1 MRRTLVAAL
10 AAALCVALLPAAG
23 ADDGFTPGAPGIGDP
38 YFPLAGNGGYDV
50 THYRLRIDYDPATD
64 VLAGVATLTARATQD
79 LSSFNLDLDGLT
91 VRSATVDGVAAG
103 WSRDAGELTVTP
115 EAGIPTGARF
125 RVVIRYDGIPETL
138 PDQSGFFHTDDG
150 AIVLGQPAVAATW
163 FPVNDHPLDKAAY
176 TLAIT
181 APTGLEVVSNGVLVR
196 QRARGATTTWT
207 WNAVEPMAPYLAMMA
222 IGEFDVDA
230 YTIDGIRAWDALD
243 PDLFATP
250 LPTTGDQFA
259 YSQQGDFGYKRLT
272 RTIAV
277 PASGAQLSFWVD
289 YETEELWDYVFV
301 EAHTPGDDDW
311 TTLPD
316 LNGHTDQ
323 GTGFTCPGWHDFHP
337 FLTHYQTS
345 ECDPHGTT
353 GDWWAATG
361 ASDGSEQWAVDLG
374 AYAGSSVEVSVTYV
388 TDFVINELGVV
399 VDDVEV
405 STGEG
410 STSFEDDGDTLDGWA
425 VPGPPEG
432 SGPSADDWIVATV
445 DDLPPTRGAI
455 AAGSLARQGEVI
467 AFLEEVAG
475 PYPFS
480 ATGGIVDD
488 SDDFG
493 FALETQTRP
502 IYAKAFFT
510 DPISGDAVVVHELAH
525 QWFGDS
531 LALAGWQH
539 IWLNEG
545 FASYAEWLW
554 SEAEG
559 LGTADELFEFWVGVF
574 PTRDPFWEVVVGDPG
589 PDNLFDFAIYTRG
602 AMTLHVLRMTIGDD
616 AFFELVRQ
624 WVDANTGGN
633 VTTDQF
639 MALAESVSGMELD
652 DLFEEWLFT
661 PRKPS
666 RPVVPQTADV
676 SDAPPVARSQLDRLG
691 ADALLD

>member
-64 VLAGVATLTARATQD
+64 VLAGVATISATATQN

-91 VRSATVDGVAAG
+91 VRSAIVDGVAAG

-115 EAGIPTGARF
+115 EAGIPTGRRF
-125 RVVIRYDGIPETL
+125 RVVIRYDGVPETL

-150 AIVLGQPAVAATW
+150 AMVLGQPAVAATW

-243 PDLFATP
+243 LDLFATP

-259 YSQQGDFGYKRLT
+259 YSQQGDFAYKRLT
-272 RTIAV
+272 RTISV

-289 YETEELWDYVFV
+289 YVTEELWDYVFV
-301 EAHTPGDDDW
+301 EAHTPGADDW

-323 GTGFTCPGWHDFHP
+323 DTGFTCPGWHDFHP
-337 FLTHYQTS
+337 FLTHYQTA

-374 AYAGSSVEVSVTYV
+374 AYAGSSVEVSITYV

-399 VDDVEV
+399 VDDVVV

-410 STSFEDDGDTLDGWA
+410 STSFEDDGDTLDGWT

-432 SGPSADDWIVATV
+432 SGPSADDWIAATV

-455 AAGSLARQGEVI
+455 AAGSLARQDEVI
-467 AFLEEVAG
+467 AVPGRHRRAVPVL
-475 PYPFS
+475 
-480 ATGGIVDD
+480 
-488 SDDFG
+488 
-493 FALETQTRP
+493 
-502 IYAKAFFT
+502 
-510 DPISGDAVVVHELAH
+510 GDGRH
-525 QWFGDS
+525 
-531 LALAGWQH
+531 
-539 IWLNEG
+539 
-545 FASYAEWLW
+545 
-554 SEAEG
+554 
-559 LGTADELFEFWVGVF
+559 
-574 PTRDPFWEVVVGDPG
+574 R
-589 PDNLFDFAIYTRG
+589 R
-602 AMTLHVLRMTIGDD
+602 
-616 AFFELVRQ
+616 
-624 WVDANTGGN
+624 
-633 VTTDQF
+633 
-639 MALAESVSGMELD
+639 
-652 DLFEEWLFT
+652 
-661 PRKPS
+661 
-666 RPVVPQTADV
+666 
-676 SDAPPVARSQLDRLG
+676 RLG
-691 ADALLD
+691 PVRVRPGDTDEADLRQGVLHRSDLG